1 MMSRFARLTAA
12 DMLNLAVETPNNPMN
27 MGAVIVVDAQNL
39 CDDEGSLRLTH
50 IRQMMERR
58 LAELPQLRRT
68 VYEPSL
74 LAGRPLWI
82 NDPTFRIERHIKQV
96 ALPAPGNEEALL
108 RLACDLMVP
117 LLDRKRPLWR
127 IWLVT
132 GMSSGKLAIV
142 VKLHHVI
149 GDGLAALQLMT
160 ALSDAAEAHPEPAT
174 RPESETPP
182 PWRDLVADN
191 LRSKSGLARRL
202 HPRRIAGSAGGIWR
216 MVNQSWNAPR
226 TTLNK
231 PVGPRRKLALLRMDL
246 AAAKQV
252 SHEHG
257 GKVNDVVLAVAAA
270 GLRGLLISRG
280 ERIRRMQL
288 HAAVAVSLR
297 SDQNAAAGGNHT
309 GTYMVRLPLG
319 EPDTATRLDQIAA
332 DSMQAK
338 QKQHNTAGNALMAQ
352 LARLGLVR
360 TFSRHQ
366 HLINLIESNLAGP
379 PAPIRFLGAPVLELI
394 PVGNL
399 AGNLSIA
406 FLALSYN
413 GRITLTVQV
422 DADQYPDLPVL
433 TDAMQHDW
441 ALLLRS
447 SRRLLVTDAPART
460 RAVLP

>member
-1 MMSRFARLTAA
+1 
-12 DMLNLAVETPNNPMN
+12 
-27 MGAVIVVDAQNL
+27 
-39 CDDEGSLRLTH
+39 
-50 IRQMMERR
+50 
-58 LAELPQLRRT
+58 
-68 VYEPSL
+68 
-74 LAGRPLWI
+74 
-82 NDPTFRIERHIKQV
+82 
-96 ALPAPGNEEALL
+96 
-108 RLACDLMVP
+108 
-117 LLDRKRPLWR
+117 
-127 IWLVT
+127 
-132 GMSSGKLAIV
+132 
-142 VKLHHVI
+142 
-149 GDGLAALQLMT
+149 
-160 ALSDAAEAHPEPAT
+160 
-174 RPESETPP
+174 
-182 PWRDLVADN
+182 
-191 LRSKSGLARRL
+191 
-202 HPRRIAGSAGGIWR
+202 